1 MLPHFIVVSPL
12 GDMIEMATESQLV
25 TNKLVMLIENASS
38 IYKELESDITV
49 THDPFYK
56 DLVCPKNWRNHPFD
70 RWFKLKEG
78 YSSMMVKSLL
88 EEFNTGPS
96 DWVVDP
102 FLGSGS
108 TLVGA
113 RNANVNG
120 LGFEVNPFL
129 AKLASVKLGP
139 HDSASDLKANVKR
152 LFERAGQIN
161 HQNIKMPKLTITEK
175 LFREQLDTLL
185 SIKAEINSVVNDVTR
200 DFLLIGLGCILERV
214 SYAKKDGNGLKYPK
228 TRKPM
233 PLVESLKEQYRLMIE
248 DVERFRFDEKTYP
261 KYCIINEDSRNIDV
275 DDRLKNYPDLH
286 QDLKENLKVSI
297 FSPPYC
303 NCFDYTEVYKIELW
317 MLDFIKDYKELKT
330 LRANS
335 LSSHL
340 NKSYAAPNSA
350 TLQEL
355 ETVADS
361 IPWERTWGKQK
372 MKNMVL
378 HYFED
383 MQKVFLKLDELLND
397 EGILVCIVGNSA
409 YGNVPIATDVFLA
422 RMLQDMGYPDVE
434 IRIARRLSTSSQQQK
449 YLRGNPYLRES
460 LVIAKK

>member
-1 MLPHFIVVSPL
+1 
-12 GDMIEMATESQLV
+12 MATESQLV
-25 TNKLVMLIENASS
+25 TEKLGTLIENASN
-38 IYKELESDITV
+38 IYKELESEIKITN
-49 THDPFYK
+49 DPFFK
-56 DLVCPKNWRNHPFD
+56 DLVCPKNWQDHPFD

-88 EEFNTGPS
+88 EEFKARPT

-102 FLGSGS
+102 FNGSGS

-113 RNANVNG
+113 RNANING

-129 AKLASVKLGP
+129 AKLASVKLSP
-139 HDSASDLKANVKR
+139 YDDATKLKSSVEQ
-152 LFERAGQIN
+152 LFQGIYENRARKTVI
-161 HQNIKMPKLTITEK
+161 PKLRITEK
-175 LFREQLDTLL
+175 LFREQLDLLL
-185 SIKAEINSVVNDVTR
+185 SIKAEINSVDDDITR

-228 TRKPM
+228 RRKPL
-233 PLVESLKEQYRLMIE
+233 PLIETLREQYQLMIE
-248 DVERFRFDEKTYP
+248 DVEQSQFKAKEYP
-261 KYCIINEDSRNIDV
+261 KYCIINEDSRNINLSKL
-275 DDRLKNYPDLH
+275 LKSYPDMH
-286 QDLKENLKVSI
+286 QDLKENLRISI

-330 LRANS
+330 LRKNS

-340 NKSYAAPNSA
+340 NKTYTAPGSA
-350 TLQEL
+350 VLEEL

-361 IPWERTWGKQK
+361 IPWELTWGKQK
-372 MKNMVL
+372 MKHMVL
-378 HYFED
+378 NYFED
-383 MQKVFLKLDELLND
+383 MKKVFLKLDGLLND
-397 EGILVCIVGNSA
+397 EGILVCVVGNSA

-422 RMLQDMGYPDVE
+422 RMLQDMGYPDIE
-434 IRIARRLSTSSQQQK
+434 IRVARTLTTSSQQQK